1 MGSGGRFA
9 KLGVATAIGT
19 GLAIVMS
26 LAVYLLARMSGDALT
41 VASQPGGADYQQLPF
56 GAVVIVTVVAGGVAG
71 GIAWLAK
78 RTPAPMTVFL
88 SIGTVGFV
96 LMLYP
101 PLSSAEQ
108 ASTAAWLVAMHVCVA
123 VPIMGALARN
133 IQVSGPVE

>member
-19 GLAIVMS
+19 GLAIIVS
-26 LAVYLLARMSGDALT
+26 LAVYLLARVSGDALT

-71 GIAWLAK
+71 GVAWLSR
-78 RTPAPMTVFL
+78 RTPAPLTVFL
-88 SIGTVGFV
+88 GIGTVGFV

-108 ASTAAWLVAMHVCVA
+108 GSTAAWLIAMHVCVA
-123 VPIMGALARN
+123 VPIMGALVRN